1 VKRPSQNER
10 ILEVLRDG
18 QPHRM
23 EEIHQRV
30 GFCRLN
36 SRIAELRD
44 RGYQITC
51 DKGGGLY
58 VYRLIGEVEASAASG
73 MAPCRLAGP
82 ALASTSSPTRLEH
95 PQPAAQPQA
104 ETALLACVAACGD
117 ALADSQL
124 SIFEAA

>member
-1 VKRPSQNER
+1 MKRLSQNAR

-44 RGYQITC
+44 HGYKITC

-73 MAPCRLAGP
+73 MAPCRLANP
-82 ALASTSSPTRLEH
+82 ALASTSSPTRPEH
-95 PQPAAQPQA
+95 SQPAAQPEA
-104 ETALLACVAACGD
+104 KTARLACVAETGD
-117 ALADSQL
+117 ALAAQL
-124 SIFEAA
+124 SIFGEAA